1 MGLVSNRSK
10 WVLFEKKIK
19 IVPLRLYLIFW
30 FSPATKVTILGLT
43 SQNFPAETKQ
53 NMFLFNITADNMISV
68 AVWHHSESKNIV

>member
-1 MGLVSNRSK
+1 MGLVSNGSK
-10 WVLFEKKIK
+10 WVPFEKKIK

-30 FSPATKVTILGLT
+30 FSSAKKVTILGLT

-53 NMFLFNITADNMISV
+53 NMFLFNITADPMISV